1 MEADMADPLITKT
14 QLAQLIA
21 NGARNAAGED
31 IDPRPVVKL
40 LRPTLARLGC
50 SLKPIPTNQTVFSV
64 CVILGSDTPKSA
76 MPARPKS
83 GPYVVCVS
91 SAELAS
97 ARSFHLKRP
106 VRSR

>member
-50 SLKPIPTNQTVFSV
+50 SLKPIPTNQTTCASTRREPR
-64 CVILGSDTPKSA
+64 STPL
-76 MPARPKS
+76 
-83 GPYVVCVS
+83 PYDDPTFP
-91 SAELAS
+91 L
-97 ARSFHLKRP
+97 L
-106 VRSR
+106 